1 MLKEAIQRMLKDGEF
16 YKVIKHAKGRDK
28 QNAKEFYEAVKDL
41 DEEHFAKVP
50 EIVFI
55 QACKSWNVWQDLYI
69 YMELIVNEKQNAEK
83 A

>member
-1 MLKEAIQRMLKDGEF
+1 MLKEAIKRMLKDGEF
-16 YKVIKHAKGRDK
+16 DKVIKHAKGRDK
-28 QNAKEFYEAVKDL
+28 QNAKDFYDAVKDL
-41 DEEHFAKVP
+41 DDEHFEKVP